1 MSASARPSIAT
12 HYLRYTIGN
21 ALILLAGFVS
31 FPILTHLLSNAEYGV
46 LGYFDA
52 WMLMLTAV
60 IKLGSQHST
69 LRFYPHGSDSHGLA
83 RYGATFVLFS
93 FAVSCGI
100 WLLAAIVLAVLTLLG
115 RVGQPIEAWVMLVL
129 LLPTVCISY
138 VTSVLTAE
146 ERSDLSVRFSVGQR
160 WGDVLTIL
168 GIVYFLSRTA
178 TGVYAARLISA
189 TVVAVIGA
197 AWLLRHLPL
206 YWRDRDV
213 KRWIEGVRYGVPM
226 GANEV
231 AYIVLGFVDRLM
243 LKQQLHDFVPVGIYT
258 IGYGLALNINTM
270 LHAGLGTAYNQVSI
284 RLYET
289 KGPGA
294 VVQAKRAVLD
304 MLVYVI
310 VALAVGTIVVGPDLL
325 LLLSGHDKFRSAP
338 VFVWVT
344 VTYVLSGL
352 LGLCA
357 SGLVLHK
364 RSGTIFALTIVAAA
378 GNIVLNWFWIPA
390 FGYMGAVYATAV
402 SLIGLNCMQFVFC
415 PRELRA
421 TPGGRATLTAC
432 GLGVVVWLVAHFTGL
447 FGQTGHLTR
456 LIAMALLMLAGF
468 VLPALVL
475 DNDLRGGIYRHWKLR
490 GAGSP

>member
-1 MSASARPSIAT
+1 MSVSARPSIAT

-31 FPILTHLLSNAEYGV
+31 YPVLTRLLSNAEYGV

-60 IKLGSQHST
+60 IKMGSQHST
-69 LRFYPHGSDSHGLA
+69 LRFYPHGSDRDGMA

-100 WLLAAIVLAVLTLLG
+100 WLLAALILAVMTLLG
-115 RVGQPIEAWVMLVL
+115 RVSQPVEAWIMLVL
-129 LLPTVCISY
+129 LLPMVCISY

-146 ERSDLSVRFSVGQR
+146 ERSDLSVRLSVGQR
-160 WGDVLTIL
+160 WGDVFTIL
-168 GIVYFLSRTA
+168 GIVYFVSRTA

-189 TVVAVIGA
+189 VVVAAIGV
-197 AWLLRHLPL
+197 AWLLRNLPMR
-206 YWRDRDV
+206 WQDRDV
-213 KRWIEGVRYGVPM
+213 KRWLEGVRYGVPM

-243 LKQQLHDFVPVGIYT
+243 LKQKLHDFVPVGIYT

-270 LHAGLGTAYNQVSI
+270 LHAGLGVAYNQVSI

-289 KGPGA
+289 KGPEA
-294 VVQAKRAVLD
+294 VVQAKRSVLNV
-304 MLVYVI
+304 LVYV
-310 VALAVGTIVVGPDLL
+310 VAALVVGTIVVGPDLL
-325 LLLSGHDKFRSAP
+325 LLLSGHDKSRSAP

-352 LGLCA
+352 LGLCG

-364 RSGTIFALTIVAAA
+364 RSGTVFSLTIAAA
-378 GNIVLNWFWIPA
+378 VVNIGLNLFWIPA
-390 FGYMGAVYATAV
+390 YGYMGAVYATAA
-402 SLIGLNCMQFVFC
+402 SLIGLNCAQYVFC
-415 PRELRA
+415 PSELRA
-421 TPGGRATLTAC
+421 IPSGRVLVTAL
-432 GLGVVVWLVAHFTGL
+432 GLGVAVWLVAQETSL
-447 FGQTGHLTR
+447 FGLSNHLAR
-456 LIAMALLMLAGF
+456 LAAMVCLVFVGF
-468 VLPALVL
+468 VLPALGL
-475 DNDLRGGIYRHWKLR
+475 DRSLRSAVITYLQKRR
-490 GAGSP
+490 AE